1 MRGYQLK
8 IVLGGLLACALCN
21 RAAAQQQFT
30 ADKVIAVVR
39 EFDGALF
46 RPGKA
51 DPIADRSAER
61 DGLYFGRDPR
71 CEALEHLIVQ
81 KVLYNQ
87 SQIDSIKIYNERI
100 IDQKVQDRL
109 NDETEKFGSLAALE
123 MYYHKPIFDIRADMK
138 RSAQE
143 DSYAYEME
151 NTVKNKV
158 TVTPGEVEK
167 YFKRQSKDSIPV
179 IRNNTY
185 TRRSSVILPRR
196 KMPRC
201 GRRNA
206 CSNCASGS

>member
-30 ADKVIAVVR
+30 ADKVIAVVGNSMVLYS
-39 EFDGALF
+39 DL
-46 RPGKA
+46 
-51 DPIADRSAER
+51 ER
-61 DGLYFGRDPR
+61 LTQSLIDQQKETGYTSGRDPR

-123 MYYHKPIFDIRADMK
+123 MYYHKSRY
-138 RSAQE
+138 S
-143 DSYAYEME
+143 
-151 NTVKNKV
+151 
-158 TVTPGEVEK
+158 
-167 YFKRQSKDSIPV
+167 
-179 IRNNTY
+179 TY
-185 TRRSSVILPRR
+185 
-196 KMPRC
+196 
-201 GRRNA
+201 GRI
-206 CSNCASGS
+206 

>member
-30 ADKVIAVVR
+30 ADKVIAVVGNSMVLYS
-39 EFDGALF
+39 DL
-46 RPGKA
+46 
-51 DPIADRSAER
+51 ER
-61 DGLYFGRDPR
+61 LTQSLIDQQKETGYTSGRDPR

-158 TVTPGEVEK
+158 TVTPGEVENISNGSPRTV
-167 YFKRQSKDSIPV
+167 FRSS
-179 IRNNTY
+179 RNNTY
-185 TRRSSVILPRR
+185 TRRSSVILPQR

-206 CSNCASGS
+206 CSNCASGY